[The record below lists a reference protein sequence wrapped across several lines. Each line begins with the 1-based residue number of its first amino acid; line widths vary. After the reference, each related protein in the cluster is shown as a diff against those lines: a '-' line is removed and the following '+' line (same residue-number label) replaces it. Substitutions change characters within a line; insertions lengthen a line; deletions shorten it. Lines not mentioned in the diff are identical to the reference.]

1 MHNVICYTFQ
11 FIKIYFMLYFCIFG
25 DRMDKNQKKEC
36 EDKLQ
41 ELLSLYFTFFKIG
54 SVTFGGGYAMLPLL
68 QQEFVAKRQWT
79 TDEELMDYFAIGQC
93 TPGII
98 AVNVSTFIGNKRKGI
113 TGGIVST
120 LGFVTFP
127 IILLIIIA
135 AFLQNF
141 ADYPIVKNA
150 FAGIRVAV
158 CVLILQAIER
168 LWKKSVIN
176 HAALSLFAIIFTL
189 MVFTSVSPV
198 VLVISS
204 GAFGILWN
212 LLKGGNQI

>member
-1 MHNVICYTFQ
+1 M
-11 FIKIYFMLYFCIFG
+11 
-25 DRMDKNQKKEC
+25 
-36 EDKLQ
+36 Q

-68 QQEFVAKRQWT
+68 QQEFVSKRQWVS
-79 TDEELMDYFAIGQC
+79 DEELMDYFAIGQC

-98 AVNVSTFIGNKRKGI
+98 AVNVSTFIGNKRKGLM
-113 TGGIVST
+113 GGIVAT

-127 IILLIIIA
+127 IILLIVIA

-168 LWKKSVIN
+168 LWKKSVVN
-176 HAALSLFAIIFTL
+176 HVALILFAIIFVL
-189 MVFTSVSPV
+189 MVFTSVSPAILV
-198 VLVISS
+198 VAS
-204 GAFGILWN
+204 GTFGIIWHLM
-212 LLKGGNQI
+212 KGDKQ